1 MSIEALFEQQALD
14 TAAPPQTSAPPLVPG
29 GVEPASNLVN
39 DTHSQLNATRVDRV
53 VAVGSEAALAA
64 EIAAVRR
71 EGKAVCIAGGRHAMG
86 GEQVA
91 TGAGLLDMRP
101 MKRHIAPAR
110 APRLVDVAAG
120 AARRRP

>member
-64 EIAAVRR
+64 EIAAARR
-71 EGKAVCIAGGRHAMG
+71 EGKPVCIAGGRHAIG
-86 GEQVA
+86 GQQLA
-91 TGAGLLDMRP
+91 TGARLRDMRP
-101 MKRHIAPAR
+101 MNRIIALDPEHR
-110 APRLVDVAAG
+110 VVDLA
-120 AARRRP
+120 